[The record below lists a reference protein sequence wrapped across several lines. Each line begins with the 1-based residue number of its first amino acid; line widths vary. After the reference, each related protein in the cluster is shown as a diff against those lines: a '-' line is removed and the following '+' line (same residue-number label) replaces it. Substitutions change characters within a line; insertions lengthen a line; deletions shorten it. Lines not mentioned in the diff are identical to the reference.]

1 MNFIQEINYINLKIL
16 FEKLEKGHN
25 GPATVVEVVRDQSSD
40 SVVSAGEDG
49 KVILYSL
56 KEQKMI
62 DSWSEI

>member
-1 MNFIQEINYINLKIL
+1 M
-16 FEKLEKGHN
+16 EKGHN